1 MTDTPIEN
9 QSANCPICNSIAR
22 YDFSSRDLMFDR
34 YDRYDYFKC
43 TNCSSTF
50 LYPMP
55 DMETIGTFYPAH
67 YTIYDEDSQQR
78 KVGKLK
84 QAILRRNHG
93 YTHLTPPWP
102 YILLASL
109 LSPFHKL
116 NTLDYI
122 EGGKLLDVGCGNGR
136 FLMTMRSF
144 GWDVQGVELSE
155 NGVKVCHAA
164 KLPVHHG
171 DLASA
176 SFSNAGFDLIT
187 VRHVIEHIP
196 EPHAFMVE
204 LARILKPGGHLVIE
218 TPNSEALG
226 RQWLGPN
233 WFANEVPRHLI
244 LYNRRS
250 LSLLAARY
258 GLKTLTQHLDST
270 PKIFLNSIDYVLKNR
285 GKPSKRIWWRRVLA
299 RLYVAMARR
308 SKRGDVIHAVF
319 SK

>member
-1 MTDTPIEN
+1 
-9 QSANCPICNSIAR
+9 
-22 YDFSSRDLMFDR
+22 MFDH
-34 YDRYDYFKC
+34 YDHYDYFKC
-43 TNCSSTF
+43 TNCACAF
-50 LYPMP
+50 LHPMP

-67 YTIYDEDSQQR
+67 YSIYDEGSQQR

-93 YTHLTPPWP
+93 YSHLAPPWL

-109 LSPFHKL
+109 LSPFYKL
-116 NTLDYI
+116 NTLNYI
-122 EGGKLLDVGCGNGR
+122 ENGKLLDVGCGNGR
-136 FLMTMRSF
+136 FLTTMRSL
-144 GWDVQGVELSE
+144 GWDVQGVEFSE

-176 SFSNAGFDLIT
+176 SFPSASFDLIT

-204 LARILKPGGHLVIE
+204 LARILKPSGHLVIE

-244 LYNRRS
+244 LYTLQSLNLLTTRNR
-250 LSLLAARY
+250 LT
-258 GLKTLTQHLDST
+258 TLTQQLGST
-270 PKIFLNSIDYVLKNR
+270 PKIFLNSIDYVLQNQ
-285 GKPSKRIWWRRVLA
+285 GKPSKRIWWRRALA
-299 RLYVAMARR
+299 RLYVTMAQR

-319 SK
+319 TK